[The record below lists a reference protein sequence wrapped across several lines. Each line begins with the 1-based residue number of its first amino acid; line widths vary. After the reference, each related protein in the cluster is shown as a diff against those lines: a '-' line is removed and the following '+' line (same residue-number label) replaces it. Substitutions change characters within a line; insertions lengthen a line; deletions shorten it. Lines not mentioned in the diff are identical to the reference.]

1 LPKAGELKLTPDA
14 AYVHI
19 TSNETIEGVQ
29 FATEPDVAGLT
40 LVCDASSDFLHR
52 PLPIARYGLVYACA
66 QKNAGPAG
74 VTIVIMRQELL
85 ERSQDSLPGYLS
97 YRVHAKED
105 SLWNTPNTFGIY
117 MFDLVA
123 RWLQEEIGGLENMYQ
138 RNRSKAQLLYDVLD
152 ASQGFYRGH
161 SQPECRSVMNVTF
174 RLPTEE
180 LEKKFLAEAEQ
191 NALSQLK
198 GHRSVGGIR
207 ASIYNAL
214 PVAGVETLRDFM
226 RDFAARNVA

>member
-1 LPKAGELKLTPDA
+1 
-14 AYVHI
+14 
-19 TSNETIEGVQ
+19 
-29 FATEPDVAGLT
+29 
-40 LVCDASSDFLHR
+40 
-52 PLPIARYGLVYACA
+52 
-66 QKNAGPAG
+66 
-74 VTIVIMRQELL
+74 
-85 ERSQDSLPGYLS
+85 
-97 YRVHAKED
+97 
-105 SLWNTPNTFGIY
+105 

-138 RNRSKAQLLYDVLD
+138 RNRLKAQLLYDVLD